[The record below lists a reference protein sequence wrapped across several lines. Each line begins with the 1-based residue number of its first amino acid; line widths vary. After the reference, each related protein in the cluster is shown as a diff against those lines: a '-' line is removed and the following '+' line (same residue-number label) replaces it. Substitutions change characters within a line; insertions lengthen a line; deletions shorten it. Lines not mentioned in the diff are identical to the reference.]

1 MLGGVLRSST
11 VRSLPA
17 MVVLAAAIVLGGGG
31 SPSPGWELLLQL
43 VFAGVVIAWAL
54 AGLVSRAQVIAP
66 PVYWHVY
73 LLALLVLAIPL
84 LQLVPLP
91 PSMWQALPGREVERQ
106 ALELV
111 GAGHRW
117 MPWTMTPSRTLASLL
132 AMIPPVVL
140 MIWTSRLDSE
150 GRQRVLGVIVAGGV
164 ASAILGALQL
174 ADGEGRFWRLQAE
187 THLTWLTGFQAN
199 RNAEADVLLIAL
211 LAAAA
216 CWAGMS
222 RTVPGQRRRDDGL
235 RGWRLGLLLV
245 APLLLVALV
254 LTGSR
259 GGLLL
264 LPIASIFALSM
275 AWPRGRRIR
284 PAAGFGALALAGA
297 VVLAALQ
304 IPAIARVATR
314 YVQDDVGRAM
324 LWEDTAI
331 AVAKHWPVGSGLGSF
346 QPVFIASEQ
355 LQHVDTSMPVRAHN
369 DWLEFTLEA
378 GIIGWVALVVAAV
391 LILARLP
398 QLWRAQA
405 DSEPRHEQIL
415 FGFAT
420 ILLIALHS
428 LGDYPLRSMS
438 LSCLL
443 AVAVAVLFPV
453 ANVPDGRSAVS
464 GK

>member
-1 MLGGVLRSST
+1 MLHSST

-31 SPSPGWELLLQL
+31 SPSPGWELLLQV

-54 AGLVSRAQVIAP
+54 AGLVRRGQPATP
-66 PVYWHVY
+66 PAHRHVY

-84 LQLVPLP
+84 LQLIPLP
-91 PSMWQALPGREVERQ
+91 PSIWQALPGRKVELET
-106 ALELV
+106 LELL
-111 GAGHRW
+111 GAGQRW

-140 MIWTSRLDSE
+140 MIWTSRLDSD
-150 GRQRVLGVIVAGGV
+150 GRQRVLGVMVAGGV

-174 ADGEGRFWRLQAE
+174 ADGEGRLWRLQAE

-216 CWAGMS
+216 CWTGMT
-222 RTVPGQRRRDDGL
+222 RTAPDHRRRDDGMP
-235 RGWRLGLLLV
+235 GWRLGLLLV
-245 APLLLVALV
+245 APLLLVALA

-264 LPIASIFALSM
+264 LPVASVFALLIV
-275 AWPRGRRIR
+275 WPKGRRIR
-284 PAAGFGALALAGA
+284 PAAGFGALAVVGA
-297 VVLAALQ
+297 VGLAALQ
-304 IPAIARVATR
+304 VPAIARVAAR
-314 YVQDDVGRAM
+314 YAQDDVGRAL

-355 LQHVDTSMPVRAHN
+355 LQHVDPSMPVRAHN

-378 GIIGWVALVVAAV
+378 GLIGWVALVAVAV

-398 QLWRAQA
+398 QLWRGQA
-405 DSEPRHEQIL
+405 DTEPRREQIL

-453 ANVPDGRSAVS
+453 TNVPDGRSAVS
-464 GK
+464 GR